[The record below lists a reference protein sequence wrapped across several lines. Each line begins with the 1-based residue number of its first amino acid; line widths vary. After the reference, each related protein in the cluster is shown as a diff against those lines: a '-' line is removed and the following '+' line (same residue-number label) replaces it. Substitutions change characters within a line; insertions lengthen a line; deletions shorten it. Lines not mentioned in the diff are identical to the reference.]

1 MKLYEIDYKIREL
14 WNKIIEQ
21 DGELTEEDIQ
31 TLESL
36 EVAKDEKVKAYGVII
51 RELDGE
57 IDDCEG
63 EIKRIKEIADK
74 RKRNRE
80 RLKNT
85 LKEFMLN
92 NDMPKYESVEVN
104 ISFRKSKALEI
115 QEGVELPNEFLKV
128 KTEPDKTAITDYIK
142 NGGVVEGCQIVEK
155 SNIQIK

>member
-1 MKLYEIDYKIREL
+1 MNLYEIDYKIREF

-31 TLESL
+31 VLESL

-51 RELDGE
+51 REISAE
-57 IDDCEG
+57 IDECKA

-74 RKRNRE
+74 RERNLE

-85 LKEFMLN
+85 LKDFMLN
-92 NDMPKYESVEVN
+92 NDMPKYESIEVN

-115 QEGVELPNEFLKV
+115 SEQADIPVEFIKI
-128 KTEPDKTAITDYIK
+128 KTEPNKTAITDFIK
-142 NGGVVEGCQIVEK
+142 SGGVVKGCQLVEK

>member
-1 MKLYEIDYKIREL
+1 MKLYEIDYKIREF
-14 WNKIIEQ
+14 WNKVIEQ
-21 DGELTEEDIQ
+21 DGELTEEDMQ
-31 TLESL
+31 VLESL

-51 RELDGE
+51 REISGE
-57 IDDCEG
+57 IDECES

-85 LKEFMLN
+85 LKDFMLN

-115 QEGVELPNEFLKV
+115 AEGVELPNEFLKV

-155 SNIQIK
+155 QNIQIK